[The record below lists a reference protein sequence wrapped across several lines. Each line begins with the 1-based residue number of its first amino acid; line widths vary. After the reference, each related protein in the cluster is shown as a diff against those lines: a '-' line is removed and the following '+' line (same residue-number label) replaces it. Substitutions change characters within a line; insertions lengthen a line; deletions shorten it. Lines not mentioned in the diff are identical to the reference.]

1 MTENL
6 EALVIGKTFR
16 VPAPA
21 GPAGDGAAAARQ
33 LDVVLMSAGFKCSR
47 ALLEHLSGLSTETVI
62 DTGVQVLA
70 AVRRLTGDHV
80 RHNTYFRDFPFGVPD
95 TIEFWAG
102 RLREA
107 LLDPVAAERVEGI
120 VFDTPQG
127 PVVGALNLLS
137 LPGYGTYQ
145 HAYEDMVAAHD
156 ELIPAAGDRV
166 TVLHLG
172 GSVDDELGAL
182 YLDLAGSR
190 VPLSEEDRGALALLA
205 AYCADAA
212 QPGTI
217 PVRENRAVINSV
229 RLAKGLPLL
238 ADTVTDVLRLACAV
252 SDGDLTLE
260 TPTRFRSFRRA
271 ERRILLA
278 ALDAVVAGN
287 RAKLGDV
294 AQRAEPWKRLGERLH
309 AREYPQWPHAQD
321 VFAAARGDIRVP
333 SFAARVETSLHSGD
347 VTGAAG
353 LLSNAPGLLMRSLD
367 RLLRSA
373 GTREDREAILKT
385 AEAAAEGASGR
396 VLLSLR
402 EHFQNRAV
410 RTDVSRVFVNRKG
423 RARAMPDTRDALD
436 KGLLTDLLAMIDT
449 EVDRRIPVVDHLVID
464 PAVLG
469 AALPLSGKTIPGG
482 LGMLPRGSVSPVTGE
497 VLRFFTYWH
506 QAERRTDY
514 DLSALMLDEAY
525 GNEQH
530 VSWTAY
536 HAGNYATYSG
546 DLTDATNGASEF
558 IDIQLGKVPRRFI
571 IPQVYIYSGEGFDE
585 AREAFFGYMTRSVAQ
600 EGLPLE
606 PRTVR
611 MKSDLRGGGRI
622 ALPMV
627 FMRGDDGKWRA
638 KWLHLYLKGH
648 PSFNQVE
655 GGKVSTRLLA
665 RSIVER
671 DYLRVNY
678 ITGMMGDKAGKVTA
692 WEAGC
697 VLGDGPVTFIGLEQ
711 PDGLPDGSEVIALN
725 QLSALIP
732 A

>member
-1 MTENL
+1 MSDTM

-21 GPAGDGAAAARQ
+21 GPAGDGSAAARQ

-47 ALLEHLSGLSTETVI
+47 ALLEHLSALSTGTVI
-62 DTGVQVLA
+62 DTGVSVLA
-70 AVRRLTGDHV
+70 AVRRLSGDHV

-95 TIEFWAG
+95 TVEFWVG
-102 RLREA
+102 KLREA
-107 LLDPVAAERVEGI
+107 MLDPVAAERVEGI
-120 VFDTPQG
+120 YFENNLG
-127 PVVGALNLLS
+127 PVIGGLNLLS

-156 ELIPAAGDRV
+156 EMIPAAGDRV

-172 GSVDDELGAL
+172 ASLDEELAAL
-182 YLDLAGSR
+182 YLSLAGSR
-190 VPLSEEDRGALALLA
+190 VPLNEEDRGALALLA
-205 AYCADAA
+205 AYCAEAP
-212 QPGTI
+212 QPAVI
-217 PVRENRAVINSV
+217 PVRENRAIINTV
-229 RLAKGLPLL
+229 HLAKGHPLL

-278 ALDAVVAGN
+278 ALDSVVAGN

-294 AQRAEPWKRLGERLH
+294 AQHAEPWKRLGERLH
-309 AREYPQWPHAQD
+309 AREYPQWPAAQD
-321 VFAAARGDIRVP
+321 VFAVARGDIRVP
-333 SFAARVETSLHSGD
+333 SFAGLVEARMKTRD
-347 VTGAAG
+347 VTGAAS
-353 LLSNAPGLLMRSLD
+353 LLSHAPGYLMRSLD

-373 GTREDREAILKT
+373 ETAGDRAAVIKA
-385 AEAAAEGASGR
+385 AEAAAGDVSGR

-423 RARAMPDTRDALD
+423 RAKAMPETRDGLD
-436 KGLLTDLLAMIDT
+436 AGLVKDLLAMIDA
-449 EVDRRIPVVDHLVID
+449 EADRRIPVVGHLVID

-469 AALPLSGKTIPGG
+469 VALPLSGKTVAPGI
-482 LGMLPRGSVSPVTGE
+482 GMLPRGSVSPVTGE

-514 DLSALMLDEAY
+514 DLSALMLDDTY
-525 GNEQH
+525 GNDVH

-585 AREAFFGYMTRSVAQ
+585 AREAFFGYMTRSATQ
-600 EGLPLE
+600 QGLPLE
-606 PRTVR
+606 PATVR

-655 GGKVSTRLLA
+655 GGKVSTRLLTRA
-665 RSIVER
+665 IVER
-671 DYLRVNY
+671 DYLRVCY
-678 ITGMMGDKAGKVTA
+678 ITGLMGDKAGKVTA
-692 WEAGC
+692 WEPGC
-697 VLGDGPVTFIGLEQ
+697 VLGDAPVTFIGLEQ
-711 PDGLPDGSEVIALN
+711 PEGLPDGSEVIALN
-725 QLSALIP
+725 QLRELIP